1 MYRQFQTFTL
11 FIFFKIY
18 IYMEVNYMYTK
29 KKEFKIDEELEK
41 IIAVQTDKL
50 NITMSEYIRQLIKAD
65 YVVKDTEVIADFK
78 TDLKT
83 TIKEL
88 NAIGKNLNQ
97 LARYTNTQKKMLS
110 VVEIELIELV
120 EKLQNVFKKL

>member
-1 MYRQFQTFTL
+1 
-11 FIFFKIY
+11 
-18 IYMEVNYMYTK
+18 MYTK
-29 KKEFKIDEELEK
+29 KKEFKIDEEIEK

-78 TDLKT
+78 LDLKQS
-83 TIKEL
+83 IKEL

-110 VVEIELIELV
+110 VVEIELMELV

>member
-1 MYRQFQTFTL
+1 
-11 FIFFKIY
+11 
-18 IYMEVNYMYTK
+18 MYTK

-41 IIAVQTDKL
+41 IIAVRIDKL
-50 NITMSEYIRQLIKAD
+50 NITMSEYIRQLIKQD

-88 NAIGKNLNQ
+88 NSIGKNINQ
-97 LARYTNTQKKMLS
+97 LARVCNNKKILLS
-110 VVEIELIELV
+110 RTESELV
-120 EKLQNVFKKL
+120 NLVQKLTTIIRKL

>member
-1 MYRQFQTFTL
+1 
-11 FIFFKIY
+11 
-18 IYMEVNYMYTK
+18 MYTK
-29 KKEFKIDEELEK
+29 KKEFKIDEEIEK
-41 IIAVQTDKL
+41 IIAVRTDKL

-78 TDLKT
+78 LDLKQS
-83 TIKEL
+83 IKEL

-110 VVEIELIELV
+110 VVEIELMELV

>member
-1 MYRQFQTFTL
+1 
-11 FIFFKIY
+11 
-18 IYMEVNYMYTK
+18 MYTK

-50 NITMSEYIRQLIKAD
+50 NLTMSEYIRQLIKQD
-65 YVVKDTEVIADFK
+65 YIIKDTEVIADFK

-88 NAIGKNLNQ
+88 NSIGKNINQ
-97 LARYTNTQKKMLS
+97 LARVCNNKKILLS
-110 VVEIELIELV
+110 RTESELV
-120 EKLQNVFKKL
+120 NLVQKLTTIIRKL

>member
-1 MYRQFQTFTL
+1 
-11 FIFFKIY
+11 
-18 IYMEVNYMYTK
+18 MYTK

-41 IIAVQTDKL
+41 IIAVRIDKL
-50 NITMSEYIRQLIKAD
+50 NITMSEYIRGLIKQD
-65 YVVKDTEVIADFK
+65 YIVKDTEVIADFK

-88 NAIGKNLNQ
+88 NSIGKNINQ

-110 VVEIELIELV
+110 VTELELV
-120 EKLQNVFKKL
+120 ELIGKLILIFKKL